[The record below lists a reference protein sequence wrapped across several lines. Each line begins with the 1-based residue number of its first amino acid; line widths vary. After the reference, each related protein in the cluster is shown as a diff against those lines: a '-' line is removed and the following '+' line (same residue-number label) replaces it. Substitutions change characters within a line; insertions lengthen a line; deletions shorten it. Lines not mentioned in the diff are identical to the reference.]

1 MPAMWKY
8 GTGRLP
14 LGLAIAAVG
23 LLVASVVVHSRTPG
37 ALLMVAGLCLMG
49 LAAWQWQRIMRAPGS
64 QANMGQLQ
72 ARLGEERFR
81 AMLESLPNI
90 AVQGYD
96 RERRVVFWNEE
107 SERLYGYRY
116 EEARGRRLESLIIP
130 EAMRGQVIR
139 DHEAWLREG
148 RAIPPGRL
156 VLRDRDCRPVPVYSY
171 HVMLDEHTADPVMFC
186 VDVRLSGKADSD
198 AVSAGDETQ
207 RDRSASDDPI

>member
-1 MPAMWKY
+1 MPSMWKLD
-8 GTGRLP
+8 TGHSL

-23 LLVASVVVHSRTPG
+23 LLVASVVVYSRLLG
-37 ALLMVAGLCLMG
+37 GLLMLLGLALMG
-49 LAAWQWQRIMRAPGS
+49 LAAWQWQRSTWAPGS
-64 QANMGQLQ
+64 KAEMAKLKT
-72 ARLGEERFR
+72 RLGEERFR

-116 EEARGRRLESLIIP
+116 EEARGRQLESLIIP
-130 EAMRGQVIR
+130 EAMRARVVH

-156 VLRDRDCRPVPVYSY
+156 VLRDRDGEPVPVYSY
-171 HVMLDEHTADPVMFC
+171 HVMLDEETAEPVMFC
-186 VDVRLSGKADSD
+186 VDVRL
-198 AVSAGDETQ
+198 
-207 RDRSASDDPI
+207 DDPPSPVR